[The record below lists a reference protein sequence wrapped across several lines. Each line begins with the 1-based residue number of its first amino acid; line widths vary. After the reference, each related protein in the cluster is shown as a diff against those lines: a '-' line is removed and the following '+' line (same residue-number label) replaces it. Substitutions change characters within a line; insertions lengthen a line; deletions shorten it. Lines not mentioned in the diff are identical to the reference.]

1 MTPLEKERRALGR
14 LLQWA
19 DQTSKTVRQNA
30 TMMHPDGKEERIVLE
45 TTLDTTTQR
54 VNHRVVKDLLAGF
67 LYPAD
72 AIIPCKAC
80 GAVEGEPCKGKLKP
94 GFVHMGRRLKRLLLT
109 VKARSNSERERF
121 EAEAVKM
128 LRTYLAERRPS

>member
-19 DQTSKTVRQNA
+19 DQTPKSKTVRQN
-30 TMMHPDGKEERIVLE
+30 
-45 TTLDTTTQR
+45 TTR

-80 GAVEGEPCKGKLKP
+80 GAVDGEPCKGKLKP
-94 GFVHMGRRLKRLLLT
+94 GFVHIGRRLRRLLLT
-109 VKARSNSERERF
+109 AKARSNSERERF

-128 LRTYLAERRPS
+128 LRGHLAARRVL